1 MRSRPRLVAVLDE
14 PAVDRVVGHANLA
27 VRAALGAGGLTMI
40 AGGWITDLIG
50 VGLAIALVLIQKGVY
65 KSRGTSI

>member
-1 MRSRPRLVAVLDE
+1 
-14 PAVDRVVGHANLA
+14 
-27 VRAALGAGGLTMI
+27 MI